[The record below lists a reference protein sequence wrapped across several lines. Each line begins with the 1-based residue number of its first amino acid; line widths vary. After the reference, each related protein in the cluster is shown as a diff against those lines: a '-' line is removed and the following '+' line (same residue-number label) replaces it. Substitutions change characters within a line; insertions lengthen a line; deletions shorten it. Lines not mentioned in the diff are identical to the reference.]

1 MTPERSAP
9 QVRPVFV
16 YSSPG
21 RLRPGALAVALLAG
35 GLSAAHAQTAQPSP
49 EPNTLDTIV
58 VSGSYGEISSFM
70 APYSV
75 DSVDAGQ
82 IATGQLRIN
91 ASEALARVPGLVVQ
105 NRQNYAQDLQ
115 ISSRGFGAQ
124 TPFGVRGLK
133 LITDGIPASTP
144 DGQGQA
150 ATFNL
155 DTAERIEVL
164 RGPMAT
170 LYGSNA
176 GGVIQV
182 FSRDGQ
188 GRPSITAETLFGSD
202 GLWKRRLGSEGEI
215 DGVGYVLDAS
225 RMSSDGYREHS
236 SVRRD
241 QGFGKLT
248 LRPDDR
254 STLRVVFS
262 SLDQRDTDDPLGLTW
277 QMARDNPRGVAQPA
291 LDFNTR
297 KSIRHRQGG
306 IEYTRR
312 VGEGTLSLN
321 AYGGARRVTQYLSIP
336 TGPQRTP
343 NPTTG
348 LVTHAGGVVDFDRQ
362 FEGGGVQ
369 WQQPLDFGG
378 GRLTL
383 TGGLAYDRSQDDR
396 QGYENFL
403 GTVGQPQRGVRGAL
417 KRDEIDTVTSVD
429 PYAHASW
436 EIGRWTLQAGLRRN
450 DVRIDVD
457 DRFLSNGDDSG
468 ARRYTRYVPAIGV
481 SYAVTPTLHVYA
493 NAGKGTETPSQ
504 AELAYSADGSGFNNQ
519 LEPSRSKQV
528 EAGVKALLGDDTR
541 VNVAVFQIRTEDELV
556 VAASSFGRT
565 SYRNAGETLRRGAEL
580 SLDTRLSPQWRA
592 AAAVTYLDATYD
604 SSFMNGSDRIARG
617 NRLPGVPEMNAYA
630 EIVWT
635 PRPWVTTGLE
645 AVYRGKVYVEDTNT
659 DKPAPAYTVL
669 NWRTQF
675 EQTHGPW
682 TFRQLFRLD
691 NLLDKQYIGSVIVGD
706 GNGRYYEPA
715 PGIAWYAGASVQY
728 TF

>member
-1 MTPERSAP
+1 MTLERPAP
-9 QVRPVFV
+9 QVRPVCVF
-16 YSSPG
+16 SSPW

-35 GLSAAHAQTAQPSP
+35 GLSAAHAQTAQPAAQ
-49 EPNTLDTIV
+49 PNTLDTIV

-82 IATGQLRIN
+82 IANGQLRIN

-188 GRPSITAETLFGSD
+188 GRPSITAETLLGSD

-215 DGVGYVLDAS
+215 NGVGYVLDAS

-248 LRPDDR
+248 IRPDDR

-262 SLDQRDTDDPLGLTW
+262 SLDQRDTDDPLGMAW
-277 QMARDNPRGVAQPA
+277 QMARDNPRGVASQA
-291 LDFNTR
+291 LQYNTR

-306 IEYTRR
+306 IDYERR
-312 VGEGTLSLN
+312 IGEGTLSLN

-336 TGPQRTP
+336 AAVQAAPS
-343 NPTTG
+343 
-348 LVTHAGGVVDFDRQ
+348 HAGGVVDFDRR

-369 WQQPLDFGG
+369 WQQPLALGG
-378 GRLTL
+378 GTLTL
-383 TGGLAYDRSQDDR
+383 TGGLAYDRSEDDR
-396 QGYENFL
+396 QGYENFI
-403 GTVGQPQRGVRGAL
+403 GTGAGQQLGVRGRL
-417 KRDEIDTVTSVD
+417 RRDEIDTVTSVD

-436 EIGRWTLQAGLRRN
+436 EVGRWTLQAGLRRS
-450 DVRIDVD
+450 DVKIEVD
-457 DRFLSNGDDSG
+457 DHYLANGDESG
-468 ARRYTRYVPAIGV
+468 SRRYTRYAPALGV
-481 SYAVTPTLHVYA
+481 SYAVTPTLHAYV
-493 NAGKGTETPSQ
+493 NAGKGTETPSL
-504 AELAYSADGSGFNNQ
+504 AELAYSPDGSGFNGAVG
-519 LEPSRSKQV
+519 PSRSEQV
-528 EAGVKALLGDDTR
+528 EAGIKALIGEDTR
-541 VNVAVFQIRTEDELV
+541 VNAALFQIRTQDELV
-556 VAASSFGRT
+556 VAQAQGGRT

-659 DKPAPAYTVL
+659 DTPAPAYTVL

-675 EQTHGPW
+675 EQQHGPW

-706 GNGRYYEPA
+706 GNRRYYEPA

>member
-16 YSSPG
+16 FSLPV

-35 GLSAAHAQTAQPSP
+35 GLSAAHAQTAQPAP

-75 DSVDAGQ
+75 DSVDASQ

-277 QMARDNPRGVAQPA
+277 QMARDNPRGVASQA
-291 LDFNTR
+291 LQYNTR

-306 IEYTRR
+306 IDYTRR
-312 VGEGTLSLN
+312 IGEGTLSVN

-336 TGPQRTP
+336 AAVQAAPS
-343 NPTTG
+343 
-348 LVTHAGGVVDFDRQ
+348 HAGGVVDFDRR

-369 WQQPLDFGG
+369 WQQPLAFAGG
-378 GRLTL
+378 TLTL
-383 TGGLAYDRSQDDR
+383 TGGVAYDRSEDDR
-396 QGYENFL
+396 QGYENFI
-403 GTVGQPQRGVRGAL
+403 GTAPNQQLGVRGRL
-417 KRDEIDTVTSVD
+417 RRDEIDTVTSVD

-436 EIGRWTLQAGLRRN
+436 EVGRWTLQAGLRRS
-450 DVRIDVD
+450 DVKIEVD
-457 DRFLSNGDDSG
+457 DHYLANGDESG
-468 ARRYTRYVPAIGV
+468 SRRYTRYAPALGV
-481 SYAVTPTLHVYA
+481 SYAVTPTLYA
-493 NAGKGTETPSQ
+493 YVNAGKGTETPSL
-504 AELAYSADGSGFNNQ
+504 AELAYSPDGSGFNSG
-519 LEPSRSKQV
+519 LGPSRSEQV
-528 EAGVKALLGDDTR
+528 EAGIKALIGEDTR
-541 VNVAVFQIRTEDELV
+541 VNAAIFQIRTKDELV
-556 VAASSFGRT
+556 VAQAQGGRT

-675 EQTHGPW
+675 EQTQGPW

>member
-16 YSSPG
+16 FHSSW

-35 GLSAAHAQTAQPSP
+35 GLGAAHAQAAQPSP

-58 VSGSYGEISSFM
+58 VSGSYGAISSFM

-75 DSVDAGQ
+75 DSVDASQ

-188 GRPSITAETLFGSD
+188 GRPGITAETLFGSD

-236 SVRRD
+236 AVRRD

-248 LRPDDR
+248 IRPDDR

-277 QMARDNPRGVAQPA
+277 QMARDNPRGVASQA
-291 LDFNTR
+291 LQYNTR

-306 IEYTRR
+306 IDYTRR
-312 VGEGTLSLN
+312 IGEGTLSMN

-336 TGPQRTP
+336 AAVQAAPS
-343 NPTTG
+343 
-348 LVTHAGGVVDFDRQ
+348 HAGGVVDFDRR
-362 FEGGGVQ
+362 FEGGNVQ
-369 WQQPLDFGG
+369 WQQPLAFAGG
-378 GRLTL
+378 TLTL
-383 TGGLAYDRSQDDR
+383 TGGLAYDRSEDDR
-396 QGYENFL
+396 QGYENFI
-403 GTVGQPQRGVRGAL
+403 GTAPNQQLGVRGRL
-417 KRDEIDTVTSVD
+417 RRDEIDTVTSVD

-436 EIGRWTLQAGLRRN
+436 EVGRWTLQAGLRRS
-450 DVRIDVD
+450 DVKIEVD
-457 DRFLSNGDDSG
+457 DHYLANGDESG
-468 ARRYTRYVPAIGV
+468 SRRYTRYAPALGV
-481 SYAVTPTLHVYA
+481 SYAVTPTLHAYV
-493 NAGKGTETPSQ
+493 NAGKGTETPSL
-504 AELAYSADGSGFNNQ
+504 AELAYSPDGSGFNGG
-519 LEPSRSKQV
+519 LGPSRSEQV
-528 EAGVKALLGDDTR
+528 EAGIKALIGEDTR
-541 VNVAVFQIRTEDELV
+541 VNAAIFQIRTKDELV
-556 VAASSFGRT
+556 VAQAQGGRT

-630 EIVWT
+630 EIAWT

-706 GNGRYYEPA
+706 GNRRYYEPA

>member
-16 YSSPG
+16 FHSSW

-35 GLSAAHAQTAQPSP
+35 GLGAAHAQAAQPSP
-49 EPNTLDTIV
+49 ELNTLDTIV
-58 VSGSYGEISSFM
+58 VSGSYGAISSFM

-75 DSVDAGQ
+75 DSVDASQ

-188 GRPSITAETLFGSD
+188 GRPSITAETLLGSD

-236 SVRRD
+236 AVRRD

-248 LRPDDR
+248 IRPDDR

-262 SLDQRDTDDPLGLTW
+262 SLDQRNTDDPLGLTW
-277 QMARDNPRGVAQPA
+277 QMARDNPRGVASQA

-306 IEYTRR
+306 IAYERR
-312 VGEGTLSLN
+312 IGDGTLSLN

-336 TGPQRTP
+336 SDVQQRP
-343 NPTTG
+343 HPSTG
-348 LVTHAGGVVDFDRQ
+348 LQTHAGGVVDFNRR
-362 FEGGGVQ
+362 FEGGGAQ
-369 WQQPLDFGG
+369 WQQPFGFGG
-378 GRLTL
+378 GTLTL
-383 TGGLAYDRSQDDR
+383 TGGLAYDRSEDDR
-396 QGYENFL
+396 QGYENFIVEGGVEHL
-403 GTVGQPQRGVRGAL
+403 GVRGRL
-417 KRDEIDTVTSVD
+417 RRDEINTVTSVD

-436 EIGRWTLQAGLRRN
+436 EVGRWTLQAGLRRN
-450 DVRIDVD
+450 EVKIEVD
-457 DRFLSNGDDSG
+457 DHYLSNGDDTGSS
-468 ARRYTRYVPAIGV
+468 RYTRYAPALGA
-481 SYAVTPTLHVYA
+481 SYAVTPALHVYV
-493 NAGKGTETPSQ
+493 NAGKGTETPSLG
-504 AELAYSADGSGFNNQ
+504 ELAYSAGGGGFNSA
-519 LEPSRSKQV
+519 LGPSRSEQI
-528 EAGVKALLGDDTR
+528 EAGIKALIGEDTR
-541 VNVAVFQIRTEDELV
+541 VDVAVFQIRTKDELV
-556 VAASSFGRT
+556 VAEAQGGRN
-565 SYRNAGETLRRGAEL
+565 SYRNAGNTLRRGAEL
-580 SLDTRLSPQWRA
+580 SLDSRLSPQWRA
-592 AAAVTYLDATYD
+592 AAAFTYLDATYD
-604 SSFMNGSDRIARG
+604 SSFTNGTNLIARG

-630 EIVWT
+630 EIAWT

-659 DKPAPAYTVL
+659 RAPAPAYTVL

-706 GNGRYYEPA
+706 GNRRYYEPA

>member
-16 YSSPG
+16 FSSPG

-35 GLSAAHAQTAQPSP
+35 GLTAAHAQTAQPAP
-49 EPNTLDTIV
+49 QPNTLDTIV

-75 DSVDAGQ
+75 DRVDAGQ

-277 QMARDNPRGVAQPA
+277 QMARDNPRGVASQA
-291 LDFNTR
+291 LQYNTR

-306 IEYTRR
+306 IDYTRR
-312 VGEGTLSLN
+312 IGEGTLSMN
-321 AYGGARRVTQYLSIP
+321 AYGGTRRVTQYLSIP
-336 TGPQRTP
+336 AAVQAAPS
-343 NPTTG
+343 
-348 LVTHAGGVVDFDRQ
+348 HAGGVVDFDRR
-362 FEGGGVQ
+362 FEGGSVQ
-369 WQQPLDFGG
+369 WQQPLAFAGG
-378 GRLTL
+378 TLTL
-383 TGGLAYDRSQDDR
+383 TGGLAYDRSEDDR
-396 QGYENFL
+396 QGYENFI
-403 GTVGQPQRGVRGAL
+403 GTAPNQQLGVRGRL
-417 KRDEIDTVTSVD
+417 RRDEIDTVTSVD

-436 EIGRWTLQAGLRRN
+436 AVGRWTLQAGLRRS
-450 DVRIDVD
+450 DVKIEVD
-457 DRFLSNGDDSG
+457 DHYLANGDESG
-468 ARRYTRYVPAIGV
+468 SRRYTRYAPALGV
-481 SYAVTPTLHVYA
+481 SYAVTPTLHAYV
-493 NAGKGTETPSQ
+493 NAGKGTETPSL
-504 AELAYSADGSGFNNQ
+504 AELAYSPDGSGFNSG
-519 LEPSRSKQV
+519 LGPSRSEQV
-528 EAGVKALLGDDTR
+528 EAGIKALIGEDTR
-541 VNVAVFQIRTEDELV
+541 VNAAIFQIRTKDELV
-556 VAASSFGRT
+556 VAQAQGGRT